1 MSHDFTAN
9 EILERARQ
17 RREIIDRALGGNPAK
32 MEQYLKQKQRR
43 HTDRLNH
50 LSADISLNQSQMDRS
65 NTMSLMSDFKMD
77 ETVVSALSM
86 R

>member
-43 HTDRLNH
+43 QTDRMNH
-50 LSADISLNQSQMDRS
+50 LSADISLNQSQLDRS

-77 ETVVSALSM
+77 ETVVSAMSM

>member
-43 HTDRLNH
+43 HAERLNH
-50 LSADISLNQSQMDRS
+50 LSADISFNQSQMDRS
-65 NTMSLMSDFKMD
+65 NTMSFMSDFKMD
-77 ETVVSALSM
+77 EAGMSAMSM